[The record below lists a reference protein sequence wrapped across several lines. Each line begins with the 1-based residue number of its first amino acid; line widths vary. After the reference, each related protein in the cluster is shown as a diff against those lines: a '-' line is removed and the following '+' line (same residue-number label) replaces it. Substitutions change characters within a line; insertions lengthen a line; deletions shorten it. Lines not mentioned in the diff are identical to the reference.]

1 MSDRSLRSA
10 FILVGL
16 AVVGLVTWMTLE
28 QLSAPRRAAAP
39 VDAGAPPAD
48 AGAALE
54 ALDAAPASAEEV
66 DAGALEALALP
77 EAGTLPQGAPRTV
90 HLGVVLVQFA
100 GAEGASPNARPRGEA
115 AALAER
121 LAADARTDFK
131 RAVQSG
137 DPGSS
142 EDIGRIPRGVLDPR
156 TEVSVFS
163 LSPGAISDVLET
175 PRGYWIVKRID

>member
-1 MSDRSLRSA
+1 MSDRALRSA

-16 AVVGLVTWMTLE
+16 AVVGLVAWMTLE

-39 VDAGAPPAD
+39 VDAGTPPPD
-48 AGAALE
+48 ASTVEVA
-54 ALDAAPASAEEV
+54 DAAPAAIEEL
-66 DAGALEALALP
+66 DAGALDLAALP
-77 EAGTLPQGAPRTV
+77 EAGSLPQGAPRTV

-115 AALAER
+115 AAVAER

-131 RAVQSG
+131 RAVQAG
-137 DPGSS
+137 DPGSA
-142 EDIGRIPRGVLDPR
+142 EDIGRIPRGVLEPR
-156 TEVSVFS
+156 TEVAVFS
-163 LSPGAISDVLET
+163 LSPGSISDVLET